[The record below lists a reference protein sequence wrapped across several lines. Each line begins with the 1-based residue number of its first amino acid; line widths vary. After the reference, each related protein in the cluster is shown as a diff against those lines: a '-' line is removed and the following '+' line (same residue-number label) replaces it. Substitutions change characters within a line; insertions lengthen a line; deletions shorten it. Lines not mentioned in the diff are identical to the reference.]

1 MGQLKNSFLDDE
13 EDLAEQDITE
23 EKAYPVQL
31 KVDGYDV
38 NHFYEGDVPVY
49 EIYDHDGK
57 VLDVAHSTNEMHEI
71 TGSLNK
77 NTEGA

>member
-13 EDLAEQDITE
+13 EDLDNQEMTE

-38 NHFYEGDVPVY
+38 NHFYDGDVPVY
-49 EIYDHDGK
+49 EICDHDGR

-71 TGSLNK
+71 TGNLCK
-77 NTEGA
+77 DTEVV

>member
-1 MGQLKNSFLDDE
+1 MGQLKNSIFDDE
-13 EDLAEQDITE
+13 DLVEQELSE

-38 NHFYEGDVPVY
+38 NHFYDGDTPVY
-49 EIYDHDGK
+49 EICTPDGK

-71 TGSLNK
+71 TANLGK
-77 NTEGA
+77 YTEGA

>member
-1 MGQLKNSFLDDE
+1 MGQLKNRFLDDE
-13 EDLAEQDITE
+13 EEQAEQEIME

-38 NHFYEGDVPVY
+38 NHFYDGDVPVY
-49 EIYDHDGK
+49 EICDYDGR

-71 TGSLNK
+71 TGSLCND
-77 NTEGA
+77 TEGA